1 MLRKC
6 RDQYD
11 YLLRKQ
17 NDQSGEFHETQLKFK
32 SVRELLEQTTG
43 AAEMQ
48 NVLLKLDTNYDA
60 KISFEEFQTA
70 MVASQAEQDDA
81 VLKSSFRRL
90 DLNGDHFVTYDE
102 IHSSMTANEDA
113 LRRIGKT

>member
-32 SVRELLEQTTG
+32 SVRELLEQTNG
-43 AAEMQ
+43 AAEM
-48 NVLLKLDTNYDA
+48 
-60 KISFEEFQTA
+60 
-70 MVASQAEQDDA
+70 
-81 VLKSSFRRL
+81 
-90 DLNGDHFVTYDE
+90 
-102 IHSSMTANEDA
+102 
-113 LRRIGKT
+113 

>member
-1 MLRKC
+1 
-6 RDQYD
+6 
-11 YLLRKQ
+11 
-17 NDQSGEFHETQLKFK
+17 
-32 SVRELLEQTTG
+32 
-43 AAEMQ
+43 
-48 NVLLKLDTNYDA
+48 
-60 KISFEEFQTA
+60 

-102 IHSSMTANEDA
+102 IHSSLTANEDA